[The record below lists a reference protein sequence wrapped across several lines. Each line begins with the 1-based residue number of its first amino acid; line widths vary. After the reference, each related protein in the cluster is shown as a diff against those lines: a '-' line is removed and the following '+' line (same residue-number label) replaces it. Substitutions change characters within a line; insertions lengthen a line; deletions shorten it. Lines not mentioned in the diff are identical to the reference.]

1 MVGLV
6 ITLLPTSII
15 SRHGCRR
22 SKWSPPSK
30 CCSADGGWCGG
41 GGAVVVRQGGDPA
54 LGETFRSPSKFTRG
68 LNPTPSFSP
77 EAETLALPW
86 WSRSQGTRSHVTPR
100 RARCYPVSAR
110 NQSGGCFVP
119 AHEGR
124 GTHPLV
130 TWGVREPTN
139 LLAPPG
145 QASRPARGSNTFR
158 WRHLASEE
166 EEFGAVLPLPHDGGR
181 RDP

>member
-22 SKWSPPSK
+22 SKWSPLSK
-30 CCSADGGWCGG
+30 WCSADGGWCGG
-41 GGAVVVRQGGDPA
+41 GGAVVLRQGGDPA

-86 WSRSQGTRSHVTPR
+86 WSRSQGTRSHATPR

-110 NQSGGCFVP
+110 YSRVAVLCLPMRVE
-119 AHEGR
+119 A
-124 GTHPLV
+124 HPLV

>member
-6 ITLLPTSII
+6 VTLLPTSII

-30 CCSADGGWCGG
+30 WCSADGGWCGG
-41 GGAVVVRQGGDPA
+41 GGAVVLRQGGDPA

-77 EAETLALPW
+77 KAETLALPW
-86 WSRSQGTRSHVTPR
+86 WSRSQGTRSHATPR

-110 NQSGGCFVP
+110 YSTRTPTRFGRGFVRRLLEMDLLPARRLKLSKSCLSSPVP
-119 AHEGR
+119 AR
-124 GTHPLV
+124 
-130 TWGVREPTN
+130 W
-139 LLAPPG
+139 
-145 QASRPARGSNTFR
+145 PA
-158 WRHLASEE
+158 L
-166 EEFGAVLPLPHDGGR
+166 GR
-181 RDP
+181 RAYTYMCMVCEMCVWCMCG

>member
-30 CCSADGGWCGG
+30 WCSADGGWCGG
-41 GGAVVVRQGGDPA
+41 GGAVVLRQGGDPA
-54 LGETFRSPSKFTRG
+54 LCETFRSPSKFTRG

-77 EAETLALPW
+77 KAETLALPW

-110 NQSGGCFVP
+110 YSRVAVLCLPMRVEAHTPWSGANQSARTPRTDVQACQGLQYLSL
-119 AHEGR
+119 E
-124 GTHPLV
+124 
-130 TWGVREPTN
+130 
-139 LLAPPG
+139 APG
-145 QASRPARGSNTFR
+145 
-158 WRHLASEE
+158 L
-166 EEFGAVLPLPHDGGR
+166 GGR
-181 RDP
+181 RVRGGPSPPSRWRQERSLRVA

>member
-1 MVGLV
+1 MWW
-6 ITLLPTSII
+6 
-15 SRHGCRR
+15 RRR
-22 SKWSPPSK
+22 SGPQASRTRRDFPFS
-30 CCSADGGWCGG
+30 
-41 GGAVVVRQGGDPA
+41 V
-54 LGETFRSPSKFTRG
+54 KFTRG

-86 WSRSQGTRSHVTPR
+86 WSRSQGTRSHATPR

-110 NQSGGCFVP
+110 IRSPIQSGGCFVLCP

-145 QASRPARGSNTFR
+145 QASRPARGSGVAGGPAAAANLKALRLPVARARARAGPGPGVREVLRQTIDT
-158 WRHLASEE
+158 A
-166 EEFGAVLPLPHDGGR
+166 GNQKIAV
-181 RDP
+181 